1 MQERAST
8 NILSSHT
15 VAATY
20 NEPHNV
26 HLTRTSAMSGVLLW
40 VIGQNVCL
48 DLGVDAG
55 QLPFFLKFLL
65 LKQKFTRT
73 KCVSGLL

>member
-1 MQERAST
+1 MIQTLECF
-8 NILSSHT
+8 LLECSS
-15 VAATY
+15 VF
-20 NEPHNV
+20 
-26 HLTRTSAMSGVLLW
+26 W

>member
-1 MQERAST
+1 MKGAS
-8 NILSSHT
+8 I
-15 VAATY
+15 V
-20 NEPHNV
+20 
-26 HLTRTSAMSGVLLW
+26 RDRR

>member
-1 MQERAST
+1 MR
-8 NILSSHT
+8 
-15 VAATY
+15 
-20 NEPHNV
+20 
-26 HLTRTSAMSGVLLW
+26 VLLQENTYLYRQLLDECSIAFSYLRIKG